1 MRLRNFLSYA
11 ELLHPLDFDSVH
23 LACLSGNNGNGK
35 SALLDAILW
44 ALWGQSRASGHRGIA
59 QEGLIN
65 HGKSEM
71 EVEFRFDIAGQTY
84 LVFRRLEMR
93 GSNRSPKTS
102 LSLFLQGD
110 GGFVPIGGDS
120 VREVQRSIDDILQID
135 YESFVNSAFILQGR
149 ADEFTRQTPGKR
161 KDILSNLLG
170 LEQFSRFQEKARQR
184 ARGFDERA
192 ALREAD
198 LKWYEAEISSKAQ
211 YESALAS
218 AVAKVSRLE
227 NLMAEQATEI
237 DRLDRLAL
245 EERLARTDRDRLVED
260 LKGME
265 ASRREAQTQLHIA
278 TQRLA
283 SFEEMTAR
291 ENEIRANYEAFERLS
306 RRRDELVLELDE
318 LAGVQRELAEGQRRI
333 DSIRNEQIRRISNV
347 EYQRKTYGDQMGA
360 GAEAEARLEELRP
373 KEERLHSLHL
383 QLAAMRER
391 KTGGAGELQAS
402 IANIKN
408 LESSQQDLT
417 GRIEILN
424 RQGAE
429 CPVCRQ
435 PLTDEL
441 RKDVKGQARV
451 EWLQLNVEKRSLES
465 SIRELEQKSDRMD
478 TTIRQTEAELKAGEE
493 LTRRV
498 VRLQTTV
505 QQSKEAEERYKGLT
519 VELSSLETDFRAGSG
534 WKELKESLR
543 PLWARVDRLG
553 ELRDELAG
561 VRAGL
566 SKVGQAPAEQE
577 ILRAAQE
584 GLVEAQGRV
593 EAEAQRVGDLERRVA
608 EVGTRIGEIDR
619 RLVELAGSTRRLEEI
634 RESRLA
640 TGREHLRAIEERS
653 AAQQR
658 VNVIEARK
666 AEMEKIREE
675 IFEYK
680 REAGY
685 SRELAECFGQKG
697 VQAMLIEQVT
707 PEVEGYANELLDL
720 VTEGRMQVQ
729 FVTQRARR
737 GSSSEEPIETLDIVV
752 TDEGDTRPYELFSG
766 GEAFRVDFAIRIA
779 ISKLLT
785 RRAGTRLQFL
795 VIDEGFGSQDAAG
808 RQRMIEAINSIAG
821 SFDKI
826 LVVTHV
832 DEMKDAFP
840 TRIEV
845 VKEAGGSQLYVS

>member
-1 MRLRNFLSYA
+1 MRLKNFLSYG
-11 ELLHPLDFDSVH
+11 ELIDPLDFDSIH

-44 ALWGQSRASGHRGIA
+44 ALWGQSRASGHRGVP
-59 QEGLIN
+59 QEWLIN
-65 HGKSEM
+65 RGKSEM
-71 EVEFRFDIAGQTY
+71 EVEFRFDIGGQTY
-84 LVFRRLEMR
+84 LVFRRLEMH
-93 GSNRSPKTS
+93 GGNRSPKTS
-102 LSLFLQGD
+102 LALSLQSE
-110 GGFVPIGGDS
+110 GGFIPIGGDS
-120 VREVQRSIDDILQID
+120 VREVQKSIDDVLQID

-161 KDILSNLLG
+161 KDILANLLG
-170 LEQFSRFQEKARQR
+170 LEQFSRLQEKARQD
-184 ARGFDERA
+184 ARSFDERA
-192 ALREAD
+192 AFREGD
-198 LKWYEAEISSKAQ
+198 LKRYEAEIASQAE
-211 YESALAS
+211 YESALAV
-218 AVAKVSRLE
+218 AVAEVSRLE
-227 NLMAEQATEI
+227 SLLSDQASEI
-237 DRLDRLAL
+237 DRLDGLAL
-245 EERLARTDRDRLVED
+245 EERLARTDRDRLVDD
-260 LKGME
+260 LRGME
-265 ASRREAQTQLHIA
+265 ASRREAQTQLDLA
-278 TQRLA
+278 RRRLKA
-283 SFEEMTAR
+283 FEEVTAR
-291 ENEIRANYEAFERLS
+291 ELEIRASYEVFEQLS
-306 RRRDELVLELDE
+306 RRRDELAAELGE
-318 LAGVQRELAEGQRRI
+318 LAGLQRELAEGQHRI
-333 DSIRNEQIRRISNV
+333 DSMKNEQIRRISAI
-347 EYQRKTYGDQMGA
+347 ESQRKTYGDQMSA

-373 KEERLHSLHL
+373 REERLHYVHS
-383 QLAAMRER
+383 QLAEMRER
-391 KTGGAGELQAS
+391 KTAGAGELQAS

-408 LESSQQDLT
+408 LESSQQDLA

-441 RKDVKGQARV
+441 RKDVRGQARE
-451 EWLQLNVEKRSLES
+451 EWRDLNDLKRGLES
-465 SIRELEQKSDRMD
+465 SIRELEQRSDRMD
-478 TTIRQTEAELKAGEE
+478 RTIRQTEEELKAGEE

-505 QQSKEAEERYKGLT
+505 QQSKVAEERFNSLT
-519 VELSSLETDFRAGSG
+519 VELSSLETEFRAGSG
-534 WKELKESLR
+534 WKELEESLR
-543 PLWARVDRLG
+543 PLRTRVDRLG
-553 ELRDELAG
+553 EFRDELAG
-561 VRAGL
+561 VRVGL

-577 ILRAAQE
+577 KLRAAQE
-584 GLVEAQGRV
+584 GLAEAEGGVEV
-593 EAEAQRVGDLERRVA
+593 EAQRVSDFERRIGEA
-608 EVGTRIGEIDR
+608 ANRIGEIDR
-619 RLVELAGSTRRLEEI
+619 RLDELHGSTRRLEEL

-640 TGREHLRAIEERS
+640 TGRLHLKAIEERS

-666 AEMEKIREE
+666 AEMRKVREE

-685 SRELAECFGQKG
+685 FRELAECFGQRG
-697 VQAMLIEQVT
+697 VQAMLIEQVM
-707 PEVEGYANELLDL
+707 PEVEGYANELLGL
-720 VTEGRMQVQ
+720 VSDGRMQVQ

-808 RQRMIEAINSIAG
+808 RQRLIEAINSIAG

-845 VKEAGGSQLYVS
+845 VKEAEGSQIYVS